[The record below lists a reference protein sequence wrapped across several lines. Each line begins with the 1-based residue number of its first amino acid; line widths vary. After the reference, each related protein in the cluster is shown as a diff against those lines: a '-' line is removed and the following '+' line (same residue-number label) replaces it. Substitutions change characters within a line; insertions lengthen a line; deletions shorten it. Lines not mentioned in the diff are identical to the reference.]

1 MRLGILADAHGN
13 HAGLCCC
20 LRFLQ
25 HINVE
30 HYLFLGDATGY
41 FPHSAAVC
49 ETLAALPLTL
59 IAGNHEGML
68 MGTLP
73 MTDAMRDV
81 IQPPDTAAAAIRL
94 WMRRCA
100 QAGPACDIEIGGRR
114 LRLVHGSPEA
124 PWLGRIADLSPSD
137 MDDCDV
143 LLSGHT
149 HRPCISRPA
158 ADRLYVNPGSCG
170 YPRDN
175 GAWLSVAVL
184 DTTDLSA
191 HIFRLPNRLDATTLQ
206 WVHPAVRQTLQRNFP
221 VTGTIVE
228 NL

>member
-13 HAGLCCC
+13 LAGLERC
-20 LRFLQ
+20 LRFLRQ
-25 HINVE
+25 RDVE

-41 FPHSAAVC
+41 FPQSEAVC
-49 ETLAALPLTL
+49 ALLAELPLTL
-59 IAGNHEGML
+59 IAGNHEAML
-68 MGTLP
+68 MGRIP
-73 MTDAMRDV
+73 MTDAMREI
-81 IQPPDTAAAAIRL
+81 IQPPDTASPAVRQ
-94 WMRRCA
+94 WMGRCA
-100 QAGPACDIEIGGRR
+100 SAGPACDIEIGGRR

-124 PWLGRIADLSPSD
+124 PWLGRIADLTPSHLD
-137 MDDCDV
+137 GCDI

-175 GAWLSVAVL
+175 GAWLSVAIL
-184 DTTDLSA
+184 DTTDLRA
-191 HIFRLPNRLDATTLQ
+191 QIFRLSNRLEAATLQ
-206 WVHPAVRQTLQRNFP
+206 WLHPAVRQTLQRNFP